1 MGSSMGS
8 FRAQGSS
15 LAPPSW
21 SSQPSPFSQQLSKDS
36 WEIGWARSGGGAH
49 HFCPHFIGQTLT
61 VWGPETERFLKP
73 ARAFLCLWALST
85 VFAQHPSSCGLGC
98 LFLVRN
104 PCCGQPA
111 RASAQRHSDLP
122 RLFPRDAGPEA
133 QARLLHY
140 CRCKFTTYFPAL

>member
-73 ARAFLCLWALST
+73 ARAFVSGLSPLSLLNTHPAVAWAVSSLSET
-85 VFAQHPSSCGLGC
+85 LAAVSRPEPAHSVTLTCPGC
-98 LFLVRN
+98 FL
-104 PCCGQPA
+104 
-111 RASAQRHSDLP
+111 
-122 RLFPRDAGPEA
+122 EM